1 MSEKDSAKLGWGGK
15 RPNQNGR
22 PKLPPEERRVYMG
35 FRVAPETH
43 EYFHEKVKGSQSKEV
58 DRLVRLA
65 KAKKKTW
72 LNFLR
77 NAISEDGK
85 IGD

>member
-22 PKLPPEERRVYMG
+22 PKMPPEERRIYMG

-43 EYFHEKVKGSQSKEV
+43 DYLQQVEGSQSKEV

-65 KAKKKTW
+65 KSKKDLT
-72 LNFLR
+72 
-77 NAISEDGK
+77 
-85 IGD
+85 